1 MKVLFEKKF
10 LKNIDVLED
19 KEPKLN
25 IEQIILA
32 FENAKDLSQMKNLK
46 KLKGHKSAYRLRLGE
61 YRLGFFLK
69 NIK

>member
-61 YRLGFFLK
+61 YRLGFF
-69 NIK
+69 